1 MERAR
6 IWAGLLALGM
16 VAGLAGGASAQA
28 PAGWLHVRVE
38 ESGAKAGKVSV
49 NLPLSVVEVALK
61 AAPETLEHKGH
72 LKLGDDKH
80 QMSLDDARRIWAEL
94 RKAGDMD
101 FVTVDQGDEH
111 VQVARKGE
119 LVIVHVT
126 KPGQKAEEVSVEVPV
141 DLVDAMLSGTGEQ
154 VNVQAMLA
162 QLQKRRGDIVRV
174 KGDDANVRIWIDDQ
188 N

>member
-6 IWAGLLALGM
+6 IWAGLLAFGM
-16 VAGLAGGASAQA
+16 AAGVAAAQ
-28 PAGWLHVRVE
+28 PPTGWLHVRVE
-38 ESGAKAGKVSV
+38 ESGAKASKVSV

-61 AAPETLEHKGH
+61 AAPETIESKGRIH
-72 LKLGDDKH
+72 LGSDKH
-80 QMSLDDARRIWAEL
+80 DLSLDDARRIWAEL

-101 FVTVDQGDEH
+101 FVTVDEGDEH
-111 VQVARKGE
+111 VQVARKGD
-119 LVIVHVT
+119 LVLVHVT
-126 KPGQKAEEVSVEVPV
+126 KAGQKAEEVSVEVPV
-141 DLVDAMLSGTGEQ
+141 DLVDALLSGTGEQ
-154 VNVQAMLA
+154 VNLQAMLT

>member
-6 IWAGLLALGM
+6 IWAGLLAFGM
-16 VAGLAGGASAQA
+16 AAGVAAAQP

-38 ESGAKAGKVSV
+38 ESGAKAAKVSV

-72 LKLGDDKH
+72 IKLGDDKH

-111 VQVARKGE
+111 VSVARKGD
-119 LVIVHVT
+119 LVLVHVN
-126 KPGQKAEEVSVEVPV
+126 KAGQKAEEVSVEVPV
-141 DLVDAMLSGTGEQ
+141 DLVDAMLSGTGDEM
-154 VNVQAMLA
+154 NLQAMLT

-174 KGDDANVRIWIDDQ
+174 KGDDANVRVWIDDQ

>member
-6 IWAGLLALGM
+6 IWAGLLAFG
-16 VAGLAGGASAQA
+16 VTAGLAGAQP

-38 ESGAKAGKVSV
+38 ESGAKAAKVSV

-61 AAPETLEHKGH
+61 AAPETLESKGRI
-72 LKLGDDKH
+72 KLGSDKH
-80 QMSLDDARRIWAEL
+80 EMSLDDARRIWAEL
-94 RKAGDMD
+94 RKAGDVD

-111 VQVARKGE
+111 VRVARKGD
-119 LVIVHVT
+119 LVLVHVN
-126 KPGQKAEEVSVEVPV
+126 KAGQKAEEISVEVPV

-154 VNVQAMLA
+154 INLQAMLT

-174 KGDDANVRIWIDDQ
+174 KGDDANVRVWIDDQ